1 MGFRLLD
8 GTDLDM
14 VRKDKHVNLTPSEH
28 MSINACTI
36 DEINS
41 AECNRSFANVSNV
54 ADLQSAVQSF
64 AIRLANRIAEKGFDA
79 EVSVDLLNPAN
90 FDFAKDGALVW
101 HPEVT
106 IVGRRDAYNMDK
118 DVWEVQHGYVDG
130 VEGTMDAHGNM
141 HDLKPLL

>member
-14 VRKDKHVNLTPSEH
+14 VHKGGNISLTPSEH
-28 MSINACTI
+28 KSINECSI

-41 AECNRSFANVSNV
+41 AECNRSFASVASV
-54 ADLQSAVQSF
+54 ADLQDAVQSF
-64 AIRLANRIAEKGFDA
+64 ATRLANRIAEKGFDV
-79 EVSVDLLNPAN
+79 EVSTDLLDPDN
-90 FDFAKDGALVW
+90 FDFAKNGALVW
-101 HPEVT
+101 HPHITV
-106 IVGRRDAYNMDK
+106 VGRHNAYNLDK
-118 DVWEVQHGYVDG
+118 DVWEVQHGYLDG